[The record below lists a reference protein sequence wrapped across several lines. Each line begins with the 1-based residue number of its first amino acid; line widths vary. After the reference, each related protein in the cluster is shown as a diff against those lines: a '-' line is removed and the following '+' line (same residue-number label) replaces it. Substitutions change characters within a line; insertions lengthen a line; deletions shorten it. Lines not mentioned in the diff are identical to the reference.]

1 MAIGEAWW
9 DTLRECEGQL
19 ERGDIAASRRR
30 LRTLF
35 RCIKAA
41 AEPEVLDLLDDED
54 RAELQRLARVFRA
67 LWRRTQRCWALR
79 N

>member
-9 DTLRECEGQL
+9 DTMRECRVQL
-19 ERGDIAASRRR
+19 ERGDVAASRQR

-35 RCIKAA
+35 RCIQAA
-41 AEPEVLDLLDDED
+41 AEPEVLDLLDAED
-54 RAELQRLARVFRA
+54 RAELQRLARVFKA
-67 LWRRTQRCWALR
+67 LWRRAQQFWALR